1 MTLIDRLRAAWHAL
15 MGTTAHTAPAPTVV
29 EHVEN
34 TRGISLAAQWEAR
47 RTGRA
52 AASASQT
59 FETYRPMPG
68 VVPEGSAIAMDNAL
82 PTVQNMA
89 QWAMQGAFNEGL
101 AFLGFPYLAEL
112 AQRAEYRH
120 ATEIWAEHAT
130 RKFVK
135 ITGDDKKVAEL
146 HKALADMGVA
156 DAFEA
161 LSNHDGNFGR
171 AHLFLDFGDAD
182 RELETITPLTIDPR
196 KISPRRPLKRV
207 TVVEPMWVYPAEIET
222 RNPLSPTFYQPQSWY
237 VYGRRVHSSRLLTLI
252 GREVPNM
259 LKPSY
264 AFGGLSLT
272 QMMKPYVDNW
282 LRTRQSTSDMVHSY
296 STMVL
301 ATDMEQVLSGGDGA
315 EVFTRVDMFNQMRD
329 NRGTMVVD
337 KVGEELTNVAVPM
350 SGLDKLQAQAQEQM
364 ASVARIPLSVYLQ
377 ITPTGLNAS
386 SEGENRSFYADV
398 NGYKEKK
405 YRPLLKP
412 LLDVIMLSIWG
423 AIDEGIGFEFEPL
436 WEMSAKEQAEIR
448 KLDSDVDKAYCDMGA
463 VSNEEVRERLRED
476 KAGLYHCVDLSGD
489 APEPDDDAE
498 GGDPSLEDGAS
509 GQKLLKAA

>member
-1 MTLIDRLRAAWHAL
+1 MILIDRLRAAWHAL
-15 MGTTAHTAPAPTVV
+15 MGTTAHTVIAPTVV
-29 EHVEN
+29 EHVE

-59 FETYRPMPG
+59 FETYKPMPG
-68 VVPEGSAIAMDNAL
+68 VVPEGGAIAMDSSL
-82 PTVQNMA
+82 PAVQSIA

-135 ITGDDKKVAEL
+135 LTGDDEKVAEL
-146 HKALADMGVA
+146 HKAMLDMGVA

-182 RELETITPLTIDPR
+182 RELETMTPLQIDLR
-196 KISPRRPLKRV
+196 KINKNRPLKRV

-237 VYGRRVHSSRLLTLI
+237 VYGRRVHASRLLTLI

-301 ATDMEQVLSGGDGA
+301 ATDMEQVLSGGDG
-315 EVFTRVDMFNQMRD
+315 EDVFARVDMFNRTRD

-337 KVGEELTNVAVPM
+337 KNSETLENVAVPM

-364 ASVARIPLSVYLQ
+364 ASVARIPLSIYLQ

-386 SEGENRSFYADV
+386 SDGENRSFYADV

-436 WEMSAKEQAEIR
+436 WEMSAVDAATIGKTKAET
-448 KLDSDVDKAYCDMGA
+448 DAAYVTMGA
-463 VSNEEVRERLRED
+463 IDNEEVRDRL
-476 KAGLYHCVDLSGD
+476 KADPDSPYYGITGA
-489 APEPDDDAE
+489 APEPDDDDSE
-498 GGDPSLEDGAS
+498 GGDPSLPAGGS